1 MILYRAW
8 LSWMRQRSSFVH
20 VLPVLAAILG
30 ATHIYIKSSNYGLNV
45 TGDTLVYISVAENLA
60 AGNGF
65 LDYTQ
70 FTVSQW
76 APLFPLLL
84 AIFVPLGIDPVDA
97 GSFINIVGFGILLWI
112 TCNWL
117 SRYLKNPVLIVIS
130 TIAILLSYHLTSVSS
145 FLLSDT
151 LFIIFTLTA
160 LFKLSLFLQ
169 SPDPFRSSLAWAASF
184 TALAAA
190 TRYLGITVILTGI
203 IIVMIH
209 PGFLTLRSK
218 LRYTTF
224 YTTISSLPLLV
235 WMYRNYITIGYPTGI
250 RTSSGSTF
258 MDRLN
263 EVYGVLRQWVWL
275 DDSQNTFQIWTVI
288 SIILAL
294 CGLFFFRESSRAKSY
309 FSSNLESLPKTVANW
324 KITIPFSLFF
334 IVYLVTILISTSTA
348 AAVGGVA
355 QPINDRYMAPIYISA
370 LLVIVVWLDRLLGRT
385 GKLTFTRWAIIC
397 LISLGLFSSINISLQ
412 RNIEE
417 TSESL
422 ADDSKIV
429 LWGYSLDSEIMKY
442 LRESPINGQIYSNE
456 IGAIYW
462 LAVSQISA
470 SSDPQYVLRIPEYI
484 DNRKCIAW
492 IKGLAYFNPTAYLVY
507 FRDNRLKRCP
517 IPESAPELLPYLN
530 DITQTSEA
538 DIYRITNSSILAFHV
553 DINAKT
559 VTYTKRPCSLAN
571 TDISAQFYLNIV
583 PVDENYLPDP
593 SHQFNSIKFNF
604 ADHGSMSRNE
614 CIMKI
619 GLPYYDI
626 SEIYTG
632 QFASQLAYDNTIWE
646 TEIMPPTYGATRDYG
661 VSAVATTVPEAPSGL
676 SAIGGDGWIT
686 LSWNDPNDSSITN
699 YQFREQLLYDQDWWC
714 WNSIQGGQTTT
725 FRTEGLP
732 QGTTFRIQVR
742 AQNAAGAGPS
752 SEVLVSTTAVS
763 SPVPIPAA
771 PAGLSGIP
779 GDKSITLS
787 WENPSDNSIIEYQ
800 TREYVSSLIPAH
812 NDADNDW
819 RCWRRRGNLPDAT
832 LSMDGLSNDWLYRI
846 QLRALNA
853 AGIGPISQVAAT
865 PTSAPPSP

>member
-1 MILYRAW
+1 
-8 LSWMRQRSSFVH
+8 MRQRGSFVH
-20 VLPVLAAILG
+20 VLPVLVAILG
-30 ATHIYIKSSNYGLNV
+30 ATHIYIRTSNYGPNV

-65 LDYTQ
+65 LDYNQLT
-70 FTVSQW
+70 FHSW

-84 AIFVPLGIDPVDA
+84 AVLIPLGIDPVDA
-97 GSFINIVGFGILLWI
+97 GSFINIIGFGILLWI
-112 TCNWL
+112 SCNWL

-130 TIAILLSYHLTSVSS
+130 PIAILLSYPLTSVSS
-145 FLLSDT
+145 FLLTDT

-169 SPDPFRSSLAWAASF
+169 SSDPSRSFLAWAASF
-184 TALAAA
+184 TALAVA

-235 WMYRNYITIGYPTGI
+235 WMYRNYISIGYPTGI
-250 RTSSGSTF
+250 ETSSGSTF

-263 EVYGVLRQWVWL
+263 AIYDVLRQWVWL
-275 DDSQNTFQIWTVI
+275 DDSQNTFQIWTII
-288 SIILAL
+288 SVILAL

-348 AAVGGVA
+348 AAVGGIG
-355 QPINDRYMAPIYISA
+355 QPINSRYMVHIYIPA
-370 LLVIVVWLDRLLGRT
+370 LLVIFVWLDRLLGQT
-385 GKLTFTRWAIIC
+385 GRLTVIRWAVIC
-397 LISLGLFSSINISLQ
+397 FISLGLFSSINISLQ
-412 RNIEE
+412 KDIEE
-417 TSESL
+417 TSEFL
-422 ADDSKIV
+422 ADNSKVI
-429 LWGYSLDSEIMKY
+429 LWGYSSDSEIMKY

-456 IGAIYW
+456 NGAIYW

-470 SSDPQYVLRIPEYI
+470 PSDPKYVLYIPEYT
-484 DNRKCIAW
+484 DDSDCLVWFKS
-492 IKGLAYFNPTAYLVY
+492 LAYSSHTAYLVY
-507 FRDNRLKRCP
+507 FHDNRLMSCP
-517 IPESAPELLPYLN
+517 IPEFTPELLPYLN

-538 DIYRITNSSILAFHV
+538 DIYRITSSSTLAFHV
-553 DINAKT
+553 NINAKT
-559 VTYTKRPCSLAN
+559 VTYTKRPCSLAD
-571 TDISAQFYLNIV
+571 TDTLTQFYLNIV
-583 PVDENYLPDP
+583 PVDENYLSDP

-619 GLPYYDI
+619 GLPHYDI

-632 QFASQLAYDNTIWE
+632 QFASQLAHANTIWE
-646 TEIMPPTYGATRDYG
+646 TKIMPPTYGATRDEG
-661 VSAVATTVPEAPSGL
+661 VSATATTVPEAPSGL

-699 YQFREQLLYDQDWWC
+699 YQFREQPSYDRDWWC

-732 QGTTFRIQVR
+732 QGTAFRIQVR

-771 PAGLSGIP
+771 PAGLSGTP

-800 TREYVSSLIPAH
+800 TREHVSSLIPAH

-819 RCWRRRGNLPDAT
+819 RCWRRRGNLPDAA
-832 LSMDGLSNDWLYRI
+832 LSIDGLTNDWLYRI